1 MNTQRF
7 DILNAQ
13 SGDFLTFEHDSGL
26 KSYMIFRSV
35 NIPQHPNGECYRFF
49 AIVENNGNIHL
60 QGECMYLEGNFRPCT
75 AMEKDFLLKR
85 LMREHF
91 VWEPTNMQLRKMTV
105 LERIFTVFNRI
116 CGYNKQ

>member
-49 AIVENNGNIHL
+49 VIVENNGNIHL
-60 QGECMYLEGNFRPCT
+60 QGECMYLEGTFRPCT
-75 AMEKDFLLKR
+75 AEEKTYLLRR
-85 LMREHF
+85 LQKEGF
-91 VWEPTNMQLRKMTV
+91 IWEAGKQNLRKMNI
-105 LERIFTVFNRI
+105 LERVFKLLSFN
-116 CGYNKQ
+116 NFVWH